1 MLADWAPLMTSSK
14 KPMITA
20 GQTAPATMNAI
31 VVPEFG
37 KWEYRTDVPVPEP
50 GPGEVRI
57 AVRACGI
64 CGTDVH
70 IAKGDVSLKALLAPP
85 FIQGHEFCG
94 LVDKLG
100 PGVSGPEVG
109 RLVSAEMH
117 EVCGHCPACLDHKA
131 HACANTRYRGLNEN
145 GSFADYV
152 VVSATNVVVLPDG
165 VPLRVAAFL
174 DPLGNAVHTA
184 CKVPVAG
191 KTVLVA
197 GYGAIG
203 AMVVEVVAFLGAREI
218 HVMDVKGK
226 ALRRAEERAILGG
239 FGDRLF
245 VHRVESAHR
254 NSMCEDLIARTG
266 GGVDVAMEISGH
278 PDAINDCIRCT
289 RAAGDVVLLGL
300 PTDSAVTLQDFG
312 HSIIFRGL
320 TLHAVIGREMYQT
333 WDTMLDLLRRGLRT
347 DFLVTSE
354 LPLSELG
361 EGYRRLATGSE
372 QKVVLYPGWDRGE
385 AH

>member
-1 MLADWAPLMTSSK
+1 MSNAPSNAPSPL
-14 KPMITA
+14 PPIVA
-20 GQTAPATMNAI
+20 GAPAPATMNAV

-37 KWEYRTDVPVPEP
+37 RWEYRRDVPVPEP
-50 GPGEVRI
+50 GPGEIRI

-70 IAKGDVSLKALLAPP
+70 IAKGDASLRALLAPP
-85 FIQGHEFCG
+85 FVQGHEFCG
-94 LVDKLG
+94 EVDKLG
-100 PGVSGPEVG
+100 AGVDGPAIG
-109 RLVSAEMH
+109 QLVSAEMH
-117 EVCGHCPACLDHKA
+117 EVCGACPACRDGKA
-131 HACANTRYRGLNEN
+131 HACAKTRYRGLNEN

-152 VVSATNVVVLPDG
+152 VVSASNVIAVPDG
-165 VPLRVAAFL
+165 VPLKVAAFL

-184 CKVPVAG
+184 CKVPVEG
-191 KTVLVA
+191 KKVLVA

-203 AMVVEVVAFLGAREI
+203 AMVVEVVAFLGAAEI

-226 ALRRAEERAILGG
+226 ALRNAEARAREAG

-245 VHRVESAHR
+245 AHKVEAAHR
-254 NSMCEDLIARTG
+254 NSLCESLIIATG

-300 PTDSAVTLQDFG
+300 PTDSAITLQDFG
-312 HSIIFRGL
+312 QSIIFRGL
-320 TLHAVIGREMYQT
+320 TLHAVIGREMFAT
-333 WDTMLDLLRRGLRT
+333 WAKMSELLRRGLRT

-354 LPLSELG
+354 LALSEIG
-361 EGYRRLATGSE
+361 EGYARIAAGNE
-372 QKVVLYPGWDRGE
+372 QKVVLYPGRDRSE
-385 AH
+385 AA

>member
-1 MLADWAPLMTSSK
+1 MTSAPSASTT
-14 KPMITA
+14 PLVA
-20 GQTAPATMNAI
+20 GGPAPAVMRAI

-37 KWEYRTDVPVPEP
+37 RWEYRDDVPVPEP

-57 AVRACGI
+57 AVAACGI

-70 IAKGDVSLKALLAPP
+70 IAKGDASLKPLLEPP
-85 FIQGHEFCG
+85 FVQGHEFCG
-94 LVDKLG
+94 HVDKLG
-100 PGVSGPEVG
+100 EGVTGPAVG
-109 RLVSAEMH
+109 TLVSAEMH
-117 EVCGHCPACLDHKA
+117 EVCGHCPACLQGKA

-152 VVSATNVVVLPDG
+152 VVSASNVVA
-165 VPLRVAAFL
+165 VPPEVPVQIAAFL

-184 CKVPVAG
+184 CKVPVQN
-191 KTVLVA
+191 KRVLVA

-203 AMVVEVVAFLGAREI
+203 AMVVEVVAFLGASEI

-226 ALRRAEERAILGG
+226 ALRAAEERARLGG
-239 FGDRLF
+239 FADRLF
-245 VHRVESAHR
+245 VHKVESAHR
-254 NSMCEDLIARTG
+254 NSLCEQLISMTN

-300 PTDSAVTLQDFG
+300 PTESAVTIQDFG
-312 HSIIFRGL
+312 QNIIFRGL
-320 TLHAVIGREMYQT
+320 TLHAVVGREMYQT
-333 WDTMLDLLRRGLRT
+333 WDKMLELLRAGLRT

-354 LPLSELG
+354 LALSELG
-361 EGYRRLATGSE
+361 EGYRRIAAGTE
-372 QKVVLYPGWDRGE
+372 QKVVLYPGWDRGGRP
-385 AH
+385 

>member
-1 MLADWAPLMTSSK
+1 MTTLG
-14 KPMITA
+14 PIVPGA
-20 GQTAPATMNAI
+20 AAPATMNAI

-37 KWEYRTDVPVPEP
+37 RWDYRSDVPVPEP
-50 GPGEVRI
+50 GKGELRI
-57 AVRACGI
+57 AVQACGI

-70 IAKGDVSLKALLAPP
+70 IAKGDASLKPLLAPP
-85 FIQGHEFCG
+85 FVQGHEFCG
-94 LVDKLG
+94 RVDKLG
-100 PGVSGPEVG
+100 PETTGPAIG
-109 RLVSAEMH
+109 TLVSAEMH
-117 EVCGHCPACLDHKA
+117 EVCGHCPACRDGKA

-152 VVSATNVVVLPDG
+152 VVSASNVVALPDG
-165 VPLRVAAFL
+165 VPLKVAAFL

-184 CKVPVAG
+184 CKVPVEG
-191 KTVLVA
+191 KSVLVA

-203 AMVVEVVAFLGAREI
+203 AMVVEIVAFLGAREI

-226 ALRRAEERAILGG
+226 ALRKAEDRAAEAG
-239 FGDRLF
+239 FADRLV

-254 NSMCEDLIARTG
+254 NSMCENLIARTG

-312 HSIIFRGL
+312 QNIIFRGL
-320 TLHAVIGREMYQT
+320 TLHAVIGREMYRT
-333 WDTMLDLLRRGLRT
+333 WDKMLELLRRGLRT

-354 LPLSELG
+354 LPLSQLG
-361 EGYRRLATGSE
+361 EGYRRLASGTE

-385 AH
+385 GPVAATAG

>member
-1 MLADWAPLMTSSK
+1 MPNSNSPAPILAGGP
-14 KPMITA
+14 
-20 GQTAPATMNAI
+20 APATMNAI

-37 KWEYRTDVPVPEP
+37 KWQYRNDVPVPEP
-50 GPGEVRI
+50 GPGQVRI
-57 AVRACGI
+57 AVKACGI

-70 IAKGDVSLKALLAPP
+70 IAKGDASLKSLLAPP
-85 FIQGHEFCG
+85 FVQGHEFCG
-94 LVDKLG
+94 VVDKLG
-100 PGVSGPEVG
+100 SGVSGPAVG
-109 RLVSAEMH
+109 QLVSAEMH
-117 EVCGHCPACLDHKA
+117 EVCGYCPACRSGKA
-131 HACANTRYRGLNEN
+131 HACANTKYRGLNQD

-152 VVSATNVVVLPDG
+152 VVSASNVVALPSE
-165 VPLRVAAFL
+165 VPIKIAAFL

-184 CKVPVAG
+184 CKVPVQG
-191 KTVLVA
+191 KSVLVA

-203 AMVVEVVAFLGAREI
+203 AMVVEIVAFLGASAI

-226 ALRRAEERAILGG
+226 ALRKAEERAKLAG
-239 FGDRLF
+239 FADRLF
-245 VHRVESAHR
+245 VHRVEAAHR
-254 NSMCEDLIARTG
+254 NSLCENLIAQSG

-289 RAAGDVVLLGL
+289 RAGGDVVLLGL

-312 HSIIFRGL
+312 TNIIFRGL
-320 TLHAVIGREMYQT
+320 TLHAVIGREMFGT

-354 LPLSELG
+354 LALSEIG
-361 EGYRRLATGSE
+361 EGYRRLAAGGE

-385 AH
+385 RPALS